1 MSLPRTGNIKYI
13 PLAVIFEE
21 LRTEKAT
28 GTLTLKAERVEKS
41 VFFKGG
47 EVIFAKS
54 TDGNDRLGEI
64 LVKVGKL
71 KREDLDR
78 ALVLSRKHL
87 GLKKMGAILV
97 ENGMV
102 TPKELF
108 NALKTQVNDII
119 VSLFSWSKAD
129 YSFTEQLPADVIPL
143 QINIKGLISE
153 IIKRLKKQA

>member
-1 MSLPRTGNIKYI
+1 MSLPLTGNIKYI

-21 LRTEKAT
+21 LRTKKAT

-47 EVIFAKS
+47 EVIFSKS
-54 TDGNDRLGEI
+54 TDSKDRLGEI

-108 NALKTQVNDII
+108 HALKTQVNDII
-119 VSLFSWSKAD
+119 VSLFSWSQAD
-129 YSFTEQLPADVIPL
+129 YSFTEQLPADVISL

>member
-1 MSLPRTGNIKYI
+1 MPLPRTGNIKYI

-28 GTLTLKAERVEKS
+28 GTLTLKNERVEKA
-41 VFFKGG
+41 VFFKEGQ
-47 EVIFAKS
+47 VIFSKS
-54 TDGNDRLGEI
+54 TDISDRLGEI

-71 KREDLDR
+71 KREDLDK
-78 ALVLSRKHL
+78 ALVLNRKHL

-102 TPKELF
+102 TPKDLF

-119 VSLFSWSKAD
+119 VSVFNWDHAD

-143 QINIKGLISE
+143 QINIQGLISE
-153 IIKRLKKQA
+153 IINRFKKQA

>member
-1 MSLPRTGNIKYI
+1 MSLPLTGNIKYI

-21 LRTEKAT
+21 LRTKKAT
-28 GTLTLKAERVEKS
+28 GTLTLKTERVEKS

-47 EVIFAKS
+47 EVIFSKS
-54 TDGNDRLGEI
+54 TDSKDRLGEI

-108 NALKTQVNDII
+108 HALKTQVNDII
-119 VSLFSWSKAD
+119 VSLFSWSQAD
-129 YSFTEQLPADVIPL
+129 YSFTEQLPADVISL

>member
-1 MSLPRTGNIKYI
+1 MSLPLTGNIKYM
-13 PLAVIFEE
+13 PRAVIFEE
-21 LRTEKAT
+21 LRAKKAT

-47 EVIFAKS
+47 EVIFSKS
-54 TDGNDRLGEI
+54 TDSKDRLGEI

-108 NALKTQVNDII
+108 HALKTQVNDII
-119 VSLFSWSKAD
+119 VSLFSWSQAD
-129 YSFTEQLPADVIPL
+129 YSFTEQLPADVISL